1 MTACKICGGTDSV
14 LWHRFIHEPKIC
26 FCPEGIRYSG
36 EVFCL
41 CDRCMAEM
49 IDAALSIR
57 RAKDGIFLE
66 KTEPSGRI
74 TGAGPSKDEGAGM

>member
-1 MTACKICGGTDSV
+1 MTVCKVCGNTDSV

-26 FCPEGIRYSG
+26 IYPEGIRYSG

-57 RAKDGIFLE
+57 LAKDGIFLE
-66 KTEPSGRI
+66 ETEPSGRI
-74 TGAGPSKDEGAGM
+74 TGDDPYEDKEAGM